1 VSGVLTIPELP
12 MPAAG
17 TGLSER
23 RRAEEYAAA
32 GDHRMAAAYFRLACQ
47 VATRAGRDAAALRSY
62 LKYKAH
68 RRALL
73 REEDRAAQRALAKES
88 RGR

>member
-1 VSGVLTIPELP
+1 
-12 MPAAG
+12 
-17 TGLSER
+17 
-23 RRAEEYAAA
+23 
-32 GDHRMAAAYFRLACQ
+32 